1 MKKRLVTSIFIVA
14 IVVPLL
20 LIGGIP
26 YKIFI
31 MLLACLGLW
40 EFMKARGKY
49 PFIIQVI
56 AYLFI
61 ALLVLYNIN
70 DTSFHLDETIVLSSF
85 MAFLIPSILYQSTGK
100 YTINDGFYLLG
111 GVLFLG
117 TAFSLLVLI
126 RNIDLYLLLYLFLIA
141 VATDVFAYLTGKYLG
156 KHKLAPKISPKKTW
170 EGSIGGSLF
179 GVIIGTVFYLLLVN
193 PSENIYYIQM
203 MTLVLSIIGQIGDLV
218 FSAIKRQYSIKDYS
232 NLMPGHGGILDRFD
246 SLKTSNQFI
255 RICQAE
261 FFRSLSCHM
270 CDIFHPDRR
279 IFQYLR
285 VFCYQLPGHAGH
297 VF

>member
-1 MKKRLVTSIFIVA
+1 MKKRLITSIFIVA

-203 MTLVLSIIGQIGDLV
+203 MTLVLSVIGQIGDLV

-246 SLKTSNQFI
+246 SLIFVILAYTMFFI
-255 RICQAE
+255 TI
-261 FFRSLSCHM
+261 
-270 CDIFHPDRR
+270 
-279 IFQYLR
+279 
-285 VFCYQLPGHAGH
+285 
-297 VF
+297 